1 MVFDL
6 FFVVL
11 LILIAIEDSR
21 TRTIPNYYPLSIFI
35 LSFLDSPAWR
45 VAISGILMGLLFL
58 IIAALS
64 KNQLGGGDVKLIA
77 ALGAYLGII
86 GATFSVVIGLAA
98 AVAME
103 ILVKRNLKESFPLG
117 PYLSVSSILVVVV
130 KATIIK
136 LN

>member
-1 MVFDL
+1 M
-6 FFVVL
+6 
-11 LILIAIEDSR
+11 
-21 TRTIPNYYPLSIFI
+21 
-35 LSFLDSPAWR
+35 PAGQ

-58 IIAALS
+58 IIAVLS

-98 AVAME
+98 VVVTE

-117 PYLSVSSILVVVV
+117 PYLSVSSILVVVI

-136 LN
+136 MN